1 MFAVGARFQHLQKA
15 VHDGGVLRGDVALA
29 VNAGV
34 EIEEIENGRLH
45 GVDERLAVK
54 AVFRIGD
61 ASFEQVE
68 IAAADDLLLGREVH
82 HGVEKQRQ
90 RTFHAVVALRRAQ
103 IYETGFRI
111 DDLAPEIVRRFCF
124 LDQFP
129 LADDRQISGVQLEI
143 PFVEAV
149 AARAAQAEQMGQVFH
164 LGIRRHDAQFVDNDY
179 IFLIIHLVRSVSRR
193 QK

>member
-1 MFAVGARFQHLQKA
+1 MRAWKSK
-15 VHDGGVLRGDVALA
+15 
-29 VNAGV
+29 
-34 EIEEIENGRLH
+34 NGRLH

-61 ASFEQVE
+61 ALFEQVE

-82 HGVEKQRQ
+82 HGIEKQRQ
-90 RTFHAVVALRRAQ
+90 RAFHAVVALRRAQ

-129 LADDRQISGVQLEI
+129 LADDRQVAGVQLEI

-164 LGIRRHDAQFVDNDY
+164 FGIRRHDAQFVDNDY

>member
-1 MFAVGARFQHLQKA
+1 MP
-15 VHDGGVLRGDVALA
+15 
-29 VNAGV
+29 
-34 EIEEIENGRLH
+34 
-45 GVDERLAVK
+45 
-54 AVFRIGD
+54 
-61 ASFEQVE
+61 
-68 IAAADDLLLGREVH
+68 LLGREVH

-90 RTFHAVVALRRAQ
+90 RAFHAVVALRRAQ

>member
-45 GVDERLAVK
+45 GVDERFVVK

-61 ASFEQVE
+61 ALFEQVE

-90 RTFHAVVALRRAQ
+90 RAFHAVVALRRAQ
-103 IYETGFRI
+103 IYER
-111 DDLAPEIVRRFCF
+111 
-124 LDQFP
+124 
-129 LADDRQISGVQLEI
+129 
-143 PFVEAV
+143 
-149 AARAAQAEQMGQVFH
+149 
-164 LGIRRHDAQFVDNDY
+164 
-179 IFLIIHLVRSVSRR
+179 
-193 QK
+193 